1 MIGQFIAK
9 QVAGAVVK
17 KVMEKRAIKKMRDYV
32 EKPND
37 LDKQVKQM
45 QKTIS
50 KQGRYIEEL
59 EKEVALLKV
68 NSHPPV
74 FKKNSYDKILKRLRK
89 LENAK

>member
-50 KQGRYIEEL
+50 KQ
-59 EKEVALLKV
+59 
-68 NSHPPV
+68 
-74 FKKNSYDKILKRLRK
+74 
-89 LENAK
+89 

>member
-59 EKEVALLKV
+59 EKDVAQLKAEA
-68 NSHPPV
+68 HPPI
-74 FKKNSYDKILKRLRK
+74 KGLERRLKK
-89 LENAK
+89 LEKK

>member
-59 EKEVALLKV
+59 QKDVAQLKAE
-68 NSHPPV
+68 SHPPI
-74 FKKNSYDKILKRLRK
+74 KGLERRLKK
-89 LENAK
+89 LEKK